1 MYTLSPRPLPTLLH
15 KPLLTPLATPLPTLL
30 PTLLPGAAE
39 HTKLELP

>member
-30 PTLLPGAAE
+30 PGAAE

>member
-1 MYTLSPRPLPTLLH
+1 MYTLSPRPLPTLLN
-15 KPLLTPLATPLPTLL
+15 KPLLTPLATPL